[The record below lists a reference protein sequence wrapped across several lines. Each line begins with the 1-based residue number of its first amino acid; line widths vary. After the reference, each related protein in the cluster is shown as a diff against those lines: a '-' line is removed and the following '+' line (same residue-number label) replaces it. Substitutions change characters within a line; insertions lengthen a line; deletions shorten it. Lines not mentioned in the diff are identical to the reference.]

1 MLLRFED
8 LRWFTVR
15 GPFGRMSEGTQGAP
29 MRWLQPCPMT
39 IDTRVVVFLMV
50 AMVPLIAM
58 ARIVRMETRRVLT
71 KVVVE
76 VIMTIYLG

>member
-1 MLLRFED
+1 
-8 LRWFTVR
+8 
-15 GPFGRMSEGTQGAP
+15 
-29 MRWLQPCPMT
+29 MT